1 VLDIFPDFHLPTRVF
16 INPNVLEDAGQI
28 ISPLGSRA
36 VIITTSTD
44 LGKMEGVIESLSSR
58 ISSSGTSCIV
68 YDEIPEIPNT
78 EFIDSAAYFCKRTNC
93 DLVIGFGGI
102 ESINAAKAVSLL
114 TNNFLFC
121 DDLFSDPVVS
131 PPVNLVTIPT
141 HPIFGFEIMP
151 LFYITDIHDF
161 LKKVYRNNYLYPA
174 TTLIDPNISINTNE
188 EETASAGICSLAIA
202 TESIVSKVTNDFTNT
217 YSLKAMDLIFKN
229 LTHAYRDPRN
239 PQPRHP
245 LAVASVLSGVA
256 FNTSYLS
263 LSLAIGMALSSKSN
277 ISMDKAMALIL
288 PHVME
293 YNLTASPGRYVQMAK
308 VMDEDVREITVIE
321 AAIKAIEGVRRI
333 EMDVD
338 IPQRLSQ
345 LGILKSEF
353 TSVAEIASKYPF
365 IENAPRPLSRDE
377 IETILIAAY

>member
-1 VLDIFPDFHLPTRVF
+1 VIDNFPDFHLPTRVY
-16 INPNVLEDAGQI
+16 INPDVLEDAGQI

-44 LGKMEGVIESLSSR
+44 LEKMEGVIEALSSR

-78 EFIDSAAYFCKRTNC
+78 EFIDSASYFCKRTNC

-102 ESINAAKAVSLL
+102 ESINAAKVVSLL
-114 TNNFLFC
+114 MNNFLFC
-121 DDLFSDPVVS
+121 DDLFSNPVVN
-131 PPVNLVTIPT
+131 PPVNLVTVPT
-141 HPIFGFEIMP
+141 HPIYGFEIMP
-151 LFYITDIHDF
+151 LFYVTDIHDF
-161 LKKVYRNNYLYPA
+161 SKKIYRNNFLYPS

-188 EETASAGICSLAIA
+188 EETAAAGICSLAIA

-245 LAVASVLSGVA
+245 LAVASVLSGMA
-256 FNTSYLS
+256 FNTSYFS

-277 ISMDKAMALIL
+277 IPMDKAMALIL

-345 LGILKSEF
+345 FGIMKSEF

>member
-1 VLDIFPDFHLPTRVF
+1 VNDFFPDFHLPTRVF
-16 INPNVLEDAGQI
+16 INPGILESAGDI

-44 LGKMEGVIESLSSR
+44 LEKMEGPIQALASSVTAA
-58 ISSSGTSCIV
+58 GTACMV

-78 EFIDSAAYFCKRTNC
+78 EFVDSAAYFCKRTNC
-93 DLVIGFGGI
+93 DCIIGFGGI
-102 ESINAAKAVSLL
+102 ESINVAKAVSLL
-114 TNNFLFC
+114 ANNYLFC
-121 DDLFSDPVVS
+121 DDLFTAKKIN
-131 PPVNLVTIPT
+131 PPITLVTVPT
-141 HPIFGFEIMP
+141 QPIFGFEIIP
-151 LFYITDIHDF
+151 LFFITDIHDF
-161 LKKVYRNNYLYPA
+161 SKKVYRNNHLYPA
-174 TTLIDPNISINTNE
+174 AAIIDPNIAVHLNE
-188 EETASAGICSLAIA
+188 ESTAAAGICSLAIA

-239 PQPRHP
+239 PQPRYP

-263 LSLAIGMALSSKSN
+263 VSLALGMALSSKSS
-277 ISMDKAMALIL
+277 IPMDKAIALIL

-293 YNLTASPGRYVQMAK
+293 YNLTSSPGRYVQMAK

-338 IPQRLSQ
+338 IVQRLSQ
-345 LGILKSEF
+345 FGILKSEF
-353 TSVAEIASKYPF
+353 TSVAETAVTYPF
-365 IENAPRPLSRDE
+365 IENAPRPLNRDE

>member
-1 VLDIFPDFHLPTRVF
+1 MIDIFPDFHLPTRVF
-16 INPNVLEDAGQI
+16 INPDVLEDAGQI

-44 LGKMEGVIESLSSR
+44 LEKMEGVIETLSSR
-58 ISSSGTSCIV
+58 ISSAGTSCIV

-78 EFIDSAAYFCKRTNC
+78 EFIDSASYFCKRTNC

-102 ESINAAKAVSLL
+102 ESINAAKVVSLL
-114 TNNFLFC
+114 MNNFLFC
-121 DDLFSDPVVS
+121 DDLFSNPVVN

-151 LFYITDIHDF
+151 LFYVTDIHDF
-161 LKKVYRNNYLYPA
+161 SKKIYRNNFLYPT
-174 TTLIDPNISINTNE
+174 TTLIDPNISIHTNE
-188 EETASAGICSLAIA
+188 EETAAAGICSLAIA

-245 LAVASVLSGVA
+245 LAVASILSGMA
-256 FNTSYLS
+256 FNTSYFS

-277 ISMDKAMALIL
+277 IPMDKAMALIL

-345 LGILKSEF
+345 FGILKSEF

>member
-1 VLDIFPDFHLPTRVF
+1 VIDIFPDFHLPTRVF
-16 INPNVLEDAGQI
+16 INPDVLEDAGQI

-44 LGKMEGVIESLSSR
+44 LEKMEGVIETLSSR
-58 ISSSGTSCIV
+58 ISSAGTSCIV

-78 EFIDSAAYFCKRTNC
+78 EFIDSASYFCKRTNC

-102 ESINAAKAVSLL
+102 ESINAAKVVSLL
-114 TNNFLFC
+114 MNNFLFC
-121 DDLFSDPVVS
+121 DDLFSNPVVN

-151 LFYITDIHDF
+151 LFYVTDIHDF
-161 LKKVYRNNYLYPA
+161 SKKIYRNNFLYPT
-174 TTLIDPNISINTNE
+174 TTLIDPNISIHTNE
-188 EETASAGICSLAIA
+188 EETAAAGICSLAIA

-245 LAVASVLSGVA
+245 LAVASILSGMA
-256 FNTSYLS
+256 FNTSYFS

-277 ISMDKAMALIL
+277 IPMDKAMALIL

-345 LGILKSEF
+345 FGILKSEF